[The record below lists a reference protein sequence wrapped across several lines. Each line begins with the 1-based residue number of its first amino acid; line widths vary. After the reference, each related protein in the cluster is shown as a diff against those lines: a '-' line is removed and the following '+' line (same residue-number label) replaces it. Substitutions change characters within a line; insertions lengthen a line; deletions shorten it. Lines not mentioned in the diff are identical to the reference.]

1 MDEFKPDNQP
11 QGQNDLRPDTSD
23 RPTGRS
29 RQSSSA
35 AKPKIALSRQHIMI
49 GVGVLVLLLLIIAIS
64 SALKA
69 PTEHEKQQ
77 TTGTNNSQ
85 NIDLSGS
92 SSLTNS
98 QGQTLSGQPQEITGS
113 QITPTPTQGEPQ
125 TQPNGLG
132 ERIEIPGDVVDALNQ
147 GQVSVPNTNQPQNAT
162 QLTPPTVKPVEQQ
175 PVVKPVTPEKTP
187 AKPVE
192 QKHPVQTKQPAKP
205 ASTASSQG
213 SNIMSA
219 PAGSYTLQLSSA
231 SRSDTLEAFAKENK
245 LANYKV
251 YKTIRN
257 GQTWYVLIHGN
268 YSSVTDAKNAI
279 GTLPAAVQAK
289 KPWVRNMKQVK
300 QDQK

>member
-1 MDEFKPDNQP
+1 MDEFKPDN

-29 RQSSSA
+29 RQSA
-35 AKPKIALSRQHIMI
+35 ATKPKLALSRQHIMI

-69 PTEHEKQQ
+69 PTEHEKLQ
-77 TTGTNNSQ
+77 TTGTNNQQ
-85 NIDLSGS
+85 NIDLSNS

-98 QGQTLSGQPQEITGS
+98 QEQAQTGQAQEISGS
-113 QITPTPTQGEPQ
+113 QITPTPTQGEPK

-147 GQVSVPNTNQPQNAT
+147 GQTPTAGTTQPQNV
-162 QLTPPTVKPVEQQ
+162 TPPAIKPAEQQ
-175 PVVKPVTPEKTP
+175 PVAPPTAPEKTP
-187 AKPVE
+187 AKVVE
-192 QKHPVQTKQPAKP
+192 PKHPVQPKQPTKA
-205 ASTASSQG
+205 AANNHG

-219 PAGSYTLQLSSA
+219 PEGTYTLQLSSA

-268 YSSVTDAKNAI
+268 YNSVTDAKNAI
-279 GTLPAAVQAK
+279 ATLPSAVQAK

>member
-23 RPTGRS
+23 RPAGRS
-29 RQSSSA
+29 RQSTSV
-35 AKPKIALSRQHIMI
+35 KPKITLSRQHIMI

-69 PTEHEKQQ
+69 PTEHERQQ
-77 TTGTNNSQ
+77 TTSNNTEQ

-92 SSLTNS
+92 SSLTNTQS
-98 QGQTLSGQPQEITGS
+98 QTQPGQAQEITGS
-113 QITPTPTQGEPQ
+113 QITPTPTQGELQ

-147 GQVSVPNTNQPQNAT
+147 GQVPTPGTTQPQNV
-162 QLTPPTVKPVEQQ
+162 TPLNPPVVKPVEQQ
-175 PVVKPVTPEKTP
+175 PVVKPVTPERTQPKT
-187 AKPVE
+187 VE
-192 QKHPVQTKQPAKP
+192 PKQPTQPKQPTKP
-205 ASTASSQG
+205 AATANNQG
-213 SNIMSA
+213 SNVISA

-268 YSSVTDAKNAI
+268 YNSVTDAKNAI

>member
-23 RPTGRS
+23 RPAGRS
-29 RQSSSA
+29 RQSTSV
-35 AKPKIALSRQHIMI
+35 KPKITLSRQHIMI

-69 PTEHEKQQ
+69 PTEHERQQ
-77 TTGTNNSQ
+77 TTSNNTEQ

-92 SSLTNS
+92 SSLTNTQS
-98 QGQTLSGQPQEITGS
+98 QTQPGQAQEITGS
-113 QITPTPTQGEPQ
+113 QITPTPTQGELQ

-147 GQVSVPNTNQPQNAT
+147 GQVSTPGTTQPQNV
-162 QLTPPTVKPVEQQ
+162 TPLNPPVVKPVEQQ
-175 PVVKPVTPEKTP
+175 PVVKPVTPERTQPK
-187 AKPVE
+187 AVE
-192 QKHPVQTKQPAKP
+192 PKQPTQPKQPTKP
-205 ASTASSQG
+205 AATANNQG
-213 SNIMSA
+213 SNVMSA

-268 YSSVTDAKNAI
+268 YNSVTDAKNAI

>member
-29 RQSSSA
+29 RQSTA

-77 TTGTNNSQ
+77 TTGANNSQ

-113 QITPTPTQGEPQ
+113 QITPTPTQGELQ

-147 GQVSVPNTNQPQNAT
+147 GQAPTSGTTQPQNVT
-162 QLTPPTVKPVEQQ
+162 PLTPPVVKPVEQQ
-175 PVVKPVTPEKTP
+175 PVVKPVTPERTPPKT
-187 AKPVE
+187 VE
-192 QKHPVQTKQPAKP
+192 PKQPVQPKQPTKP
-205 ASTASSQG
+205 AATSNNQG
-213 SNIMSA
+213 SNVMSA
-219 PAGSYTLQLSSA
+219 AAGSYTLQLSSA

-268 YSSVTDAKNAI
+268 YNSVTEAKNAI

>member
-23 RPTGRS
+23 RPAGRS
-29 RQSSSA
+29 RQSTSV
-35 AKPKIALSRQHIMI
+35 KPKITLSRQHIMI

-69 PTEHEKQQ
+69 PTEHERQQ
-77 TTGTNNSQ
+77 TTSNNTEQ

-92 SSLTNS
+92 SSLTNTQS
-98 QGQTLSGQPQEITGS
+98 QTQPGQAQEITGS
-113 QITPTPTQGEPQ
+113 QITPTPTQGELQ

-147 GQVSVPNTNQPQNAT
+147 GQVPTPGTTQPQNV
-162 QLTPPTVKPVEQQ
+162 TPLNPPVVKPVEQQ
-175 PVVKPVTPEKTP
+175 PVVKQVTPERTQPKT
-187 AKPVE
+187 VE
-192 QKHPVQTKQPAKP
+192 PKQPTQPKQPTKP
-205 ASTASSQG
+205 AATANNQG
-213 SNIMSA
+213 SNVMSA

-268 YSSVTDAKNAI
+268 YNSVTDAKNAI